1 MCVCGVV
8 GNRVHVFVIITSTS
22 VITVLSLSL
31 SLSLSVSL
39 SLSPPPYREVAV
51 RCMVDAAHFVDNY
64 SDFELILEIVSA
76 MASDH
81 GKISLY

>member
-1 MCVCGVV
+1 MCGVV
-8 GNRVHVFVIITSTS
+8 GNRVHVFVIIASTS

-31 SLSLSVSL
+31 SLSLP
-39 SLSPPPYREVAV
+39 LSPSPLPPYREVAV

>member
-1 MCVCGVV
+1 M
-8 GNRVHVFVIITSTS
+8 FVIITSTS

-39 SLSPPPYREVAV
+39 SLPPPYREVAV